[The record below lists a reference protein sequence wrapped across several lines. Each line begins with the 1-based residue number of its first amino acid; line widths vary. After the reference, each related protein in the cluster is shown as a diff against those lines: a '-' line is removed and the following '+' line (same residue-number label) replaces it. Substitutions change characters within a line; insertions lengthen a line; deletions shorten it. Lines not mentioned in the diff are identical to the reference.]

1 MRAPTSHRR
10 LLRERLVRDEDG
22 SVSLLAGVAMTA
34 LLGAAAL
41 AVDVGRI
48 AWADR
53 EVQST
58 ADLAALDAVRA
69 VGDRRDPLRSSTV
82 HATALAEDSLRRNAG
97 FLELDGATPTLGVTV
112 GWWDVD
118 RRTFTPGVTPA
129 NAVEVVADT
138 TLGQSVVPGTR
149 EVQGTAIA
157 MVQHIGGLQVGSV
170 LAAADIDEQR
180 SATLN
185 AVLGGMLGQPLAIDA
200 VGYRGLADAGVRF
213 GDLVTDLGLGSPE
226 EAATATV
233 GLAQLLD
240 ATATALS
247 RSGDAADLAATTPL
261 GDLRRSVAGQTVA
274 LGELFSIG
282 PSHTAALEAEV
293 DVLGLVVGAI
303 QVATGTNAVTATVPV
318 TLPGAAT
325 ADATV
330 AVVETPRIAIGP
342 ARQLPDGSYATV
354 ARTAQARLYLDLV
367 VPGGVAIPT
376 PLGPVSADLFLPVVV
391 ELGRGAGHLVGVGCP
406 GGSAP
411 RTVTILGE
419 TSTASASLGEL
430 DPATLGITGGALSV
444 SPGTLVDVPGVV
456 RVTGGATTALPGTSE
471 VLTFTEPFG
480 DTQRIGG
487 TLPDIGP
494 HLADGLTLDV
504 EVLGA
509 GLDVAGIRDT
519 VQAQV
524 ADLLR
529 QLDTAVLDDLAGAL
543 GVGVANADVTAL
555 LANCDERLLVR

>member
-1 MRAPTSHRR
+1 MSAPTPDRR
-10 LLRERLVRDEDG
+10 LLRERLARDEDG
-22 SVSLLAGVAMTA
+22 SISLLTGVAMTA
-34 LLGAAAL
+34 LIGATAL

-82 HATALAEDSLRRNAG
+82 HATALAQDALRRNAG
-97 FLELDGATPTLGVTV
+97 FLELAEATPTLGVTI

-118 RRTFTPGVTPA
+118 ARTFSPGVSPA
-129 NAVEVVADT
+129 NAVEVIADA
-138 TLGQSVVPGTR
+138 TLDQSVFPGAR
-149 EVQGTAIA
+149 EVRGAAIA

-170 LAAADIDEQR
+170 LTSADIDEQR
-180 SATLN
+180 SSTLN
-185 AVLGGMLGQPLAIDA
+185 AVLGGMLGQPLALEA
-200 VGYRGLADAGVRF
+200 VGYRGLADASVRF
-213 GDLVTDLGLGSPE
+213 GDLLTDLGLGTPE
-226 EAATATV
+226 EGGTATV

-247 RSGDAADLAATTPL
+247 RSGDAVDLAATTPL
-261 GDLRRSVAGQTVA
+261 GDIRRSVAGQTVA

-282 PSHTAALEAEV
+282 PSRTAALEAEV
-293 DVLGLVVGAI
+293 DVLALVVGAI
-303 QVATGTNAVTATVPV
+303 QVANGTNAVTATVPV
-318 TLPGAAT
+318 TLPGVT
-325 ADATV
+325 STDATV

-354 ARTAQARLYLDLV
+354 ARTAQGRAYLDLV
-367 VPGGVAIPT
+367 VPDGVAIPT
-376 PLGPVSADLFLPVVV
+376 PLGPVTTDLFLPVAV
-391 ELGRGAGHLVGVGCP
+391 ELGRGAGHLVGVSCP
-406 GGSAP
+406 GGNAP
-411 RTVTILGE
+411 RGVTILGE

-480 DTQRIGG
+480 DSQRIGG

-494 HLADGLTLDV
+494 GLADGVSLTV
-504 EVLGA
+504 EVLGV
-509 GLDVAGIRDT
+509 GLDADVIRDA

-529 QLDTAVLDDLAGAL
+529 QLDTAVLDDLAAAV

-555 LANCDERLLVR
+555 LANCDERQLVR